1 MQAAE
6 GGCLSTRAPPFP
18 TLPRPACRLYNPGM
32 SAPAYDLQS
41 LCESGQQQLMR
52 MEYLEAEATLA
63 RAEREAW
70 AVRDWD
76 TLARLY
82 MPLQE
87 ARRQKRQRCGE
98 GVVCLDLAAQGPE
111 DHVDAR
117 RVIENY
123 PHGQL
128 LVAGWGSIAPALE
141 VRRLQAEHGLYVE
154 TFLAAVYP
162 IGTTDR
168 NAAPTAV
175 VIVPLEDVRLPDP
188 SPRSID
194 DLLRA
199 LPAHSVVIPDRD
211 LPRGS
216 RRGDTRT
223 YGEVMA
229 MWERLHA
236 PFLAAADSQP
246 DPVRKMEGY
255 RTTLRVDYACE
266 LAHQKLSSVAKD
278 LAREAR
284 ASRN

>member
-1 MQAAE
+1 
-6 GGCLSTRAPPFP
+6 
-18 TLPRPACRLYNPGM
+18 
-32 SAPAYDLQS
+32 
-41 LCESGQQQLMR
+41 MR
-52 MEYLEAEATLA
+52 MEYLAAEATLA
-63 RAEREAW
+63 RAERQAW
-70 AVRDWD
+70 AARDWD

-98 GVVCLDLAAQGPE
+98 GVVCLDLIATAPD

-128 LVAGWGSIAPALE
+128 LVAGWGSIEPALA
-141 VRRLQAEHGLYVE
+141 VRRLQVEHGLFVE

-162 IGTTDR
+162 VGTTDA
-168 NAAPTAV
+168 NASPTVV

-188 SPRSID
+188 SPRPID

-199 LPAHSVVIPDRD
+199 LPAHSIVIPGSE

-216 RRGDTRT
+216 RRGDTMT

-236 PFLAAADSQP
+236 PFLAGADAQP
-246 DPVRKMEGY
+246 DPVRKMDGY

-266 LAHQKLSSVAKD
+266 LAHQKLSGVAKD
-278 LAREAR
+278 LARKAR
-284 ASRN
+284 AAKA